1 MQAIKRL
8 LPGIDTMGL
17 TLTMWLCTLPLIGF
31 VIAPLFGKQA
41 AISIAIGLLIIMLAV
56 CWLSCVPKV
65 VRAYRE
71 KRLLSSAA
79 ALKISGAR
87 NSARVLN
94 VKPSDVQEK

>member
-31 VIAPLFGKQA
+31 VIAPVFGKQA

-65 VRAYRE
+65 VKAYRE
-71 KRLLSSAA
+71 QRM
-79 ALKISGAR
+79 ISGDL
-87 NSARVLN
+87 SQ
-94 VKPSDVQEK
+94 KPR